1 MSPSRL
7 QSVLEAGKFA
17 VTAEA
22 GPPRGPDAEVV
33 RRKARL
39 LKGSV
44 DACNVT
50 DNQTSVV
57 RMASLAA
64 CRILAEEGVEPVMQ
78 MVCRDRNRIAAQSDI
93 LGAAALG
100 IPNLL
105 CLTGDHQCFGDHPQ
119 AKNVFDLDSIQLVKI
134 ARDMRDAS
142 RFAGGK
148 ALEGK
153 LELFIGSSA
162 NPFADPTKIQVPRLA
177 KKVAAG
183 SEFIQTQ
190 CVFNIEKFKEW
201 MRSVRDRGL
210 DIATHILAGITPA
223 RSAAMLEYMATR
235 VAGMDVPEA
244 VIARVKGVPKAGQ
257 AEEGIRIAVE
267 TIQQLREIPG
277 VRGVHIMAIEWE
289 EAVPEIVK
297 GAGLR

>member
-78 MVCRDRNRIAAQSDI
+78 MVCRDRNRIAAQSAI

-153 LELFIGSSA
+153 LELFIGASA
-162 NPFADPTKIQVPRLA
+162 NPFADPAKIQVPRLA

-201 MRSVRDRGL
+201 MRGVRERGL
-210 DIATHILAGITPA
+210 DTATHILAGITPA

-267 TIQQLREIPG
+267 TIQRLREIPG

>member
-162 NPFADPTKIQVPRLA
+162 NPFADPAKIQVPRLA

-201 MRSVRDRGL
+201 MRGVRERGL
-210 DIATHILAGITPA
+210 DTATHILAGITPA